1 MDVAPFGNKLA
12 RVHNALQ
19 DLFHYHTDDICLD
32 GQRQPLTHTY
42 IHACTHTHTHT
53 HRVVATSSGA
63 AHKRTYKGAPQRA
76 LQIFSLVKREQTF
89 LSMTRKVFGI
99 VGLLK
104 LPHAEVI
111 PV

>member
-19 DLFHYHTDDICLD
+19 DLFHYHTDDICLH
-32 GQRQPLTHTY
+32 GKRQPL
-42 IHACTHTHTHT
+42 THTHTHT